1 MGKHSS
7 CKWGIYMQG
16 HLNLILIQI
25 EIERLHL
32 HTNHQL
38 TQNKSIVPAG
48 TASK

>member
-16 HLNLILIQI
+16 HLNLILIRI
-25 EIERLHL
+25 EIERLQL